1 MPRKRRGRG
10 EGSISQRAD
19 GVWEAK
25 VSLGYDAEG
34 KRRRVTV
41 YGGTKKEVQE
51 KLRDK
56 QTELGKGVDV
66 AAGRITLAQW
76 LTRWLAMVEPT
87 VEPNTYGPYERH
99 VRLHIVPVLG
109 NVLLCRM
116 KRGDVVNFYPEL
128 GRRGVSATMQRKVGT
143 TLTIALNKAVDLDLL
158 PSNPA
163 TKVDKP
169 KAKKPDIRPF
179 DPDQAAAFLL
189 AARGDRLFAF
199 YRTALDSGAR
209 PGELFAL
216 TWPDVD
222 FARGFISVTKSLEEI
237 AGKLR
242 VKDVKTAKGRRRIDL
257 SAETMA
263 VLEEHRKAML
273 AAGFIGGPVFCDTQ
287 GGYLRNRNVWRDSF
301 APLCKRAGL
310 PVCEPKKAKRKRK
323 RKATPE
329 ETAVAADARATRRG
343 EGFRLYDLRHTC
355 ATLLLLADVPAKIVS
370 ERLGH
375 GSITITLDTYSHV
388 LPTMQKRAADALGRL
403 LGEAQRREA
412 EGG

>member
-1 MPRKRRGRG
+1 MARRRRGRG

-19 GVWEAK
+19 GLWEAK
-25 VSLGYDAEG
+25 VSLGYDGAG

-41 YGGTKKEVQE
+41 YGGTKKEVQD
-51 KLRDK
+51 KLREK
-56 QTELGKGVDV
+56 QTDLGRGVDV
-66 AAGRITLAQW
+66 TAGRVTLAQW
-76 LTRWLAMVEPT
+76 LTRWLAMVKPT

-109 NVLLCRM
+109 TVRLCQM

-128 GRRGVSATMQRKVGT
+128 GRRGVSPTMQRKVGT
-143 TLTIALNKAVDLDLL
+143 TLTVALNKAVDLDLL

-163 TKVDKP
+163 TKVGKP
-169 KAKKPDIRPF
+169 RAKKPDVRPF
-179 DPDQAAAFLL
+179 DPDQAAAFLR

-222 FARGFISVTKSLEEI
+222 FDRGFISITKSLEET

-242 VKDVKTAKGRRRIDL
+242 VKEVKTPKSRRRIDL
-257 SAETMA
+257 SAETLA

-287 GGYLRNRNVWRDSF
+287 GGHLRNGNVWRDSF
-301 APLCKRAGL
+301 APVCKRAGL
-310 PVCEPKKAKRKRK
+310 PVCEPKKGKKRK
-323 RKATPE
+323 KAD
-329 ETAVAADARATRRG
+329 ETAGAGVATRRG

-375 GSITITLDTYSHV
+375 NSITVTLDTYSHV
-388 LPTMQKRAADALGRL
+388 LPTMQKRAADTLGKL
-403 LGEAQRREA
+403 LGGPQWREA
-412 EGG
+412 EGR